1 VLAGFGF
8 ILDYATDS
16 NRPSHVTMLTRR
28 TLLKTTAAGLAGIG
42 AATVGRL
49 AGFAAP
55 KPDPLLLKTAS
66 IQAQLMDGASTRNV
80 LTYGQAG
87 MPPLIRMRKGVP
99 FAAQLIN
106 GIDDPTTIHWH
117 GIRVPNKMD
126 GVPFLVQ
133 PYVYQGDHFDYAF
146 TPPDAGTF
154 WYHPHCNT
162 LVQMGHGLTGVIVVE
177 NPNDPAFDAEFVVN
191 LRDWRLGDDG
201 QFIEPFRPR
210 DAAKTGTFGT
220 VRTAN
225 WLDRPQ
231 FDAPAGGLV
240 RLRAAITDV
249 TRIYAFRVDGAE
261 ATVIALDGNPV
272 PRRFAPDALLLGPG
286 QRLDLAIRMPDQE
299 GAVVSLL
306 DVRGTKPKVLAT
318 LRAVGSSLK
327 RDIRDLAPLEPNP
340 VADVDIGSARHI
352 ALALSATAE
361 NVPADGI
368 CGSLGYSFWAINKV
382 PWPGDTPDPTA
393 PLAELKLG
401 QSYVI
406 DMENLTPHSH
416 PIHLHG
422 MSFKL
427 LSSSKRAVQP
437 LVSDTYLIQ
446 PDEKVQLGFVADNP
460 GDWLL
465 HCHIIEH
472 QKTGMTSYLRVA

>member
-1 VLAGFGF
+1 MTIF
-8 ILDYATDS
+8 
-16 NRPSHVTMLTRR
+16 TRR
-28 TLLKTTAAGLAGIG
+28 NLLKAAAAASLAGIG
-42 AATVGRL
+42 ASTAGRL
-49 AGFAAP
+49 TGLAAAKPEPLVLKAVSIEAKLAEAGP
-55 KPDPLLLKTAS
+55 TK
-66 IQAQLMDGASTRNV
+66 NV
-80 LTYGQAG
+80 LTYGAAG
-87 MPPLIRMRKGVP
+87 MPPVVRMRKGEP
-99 FAAQLIN
+99 FAARLVN

-146 TPPDAGTF
+146 SPPDAGTF

-162 LVQMGHGLTGVIVVE
+162 LEQMGHGLTGVIVVE
-177 NPNDPAFDAEFVVN
+177 NPNDPVFDSELVIN

-201 QFIEPFRPR
+201 QFIESFRPR
-210 DAAKTGTFGT
+210 DAARAGTYGT

-225 WLDRPQ
+225 WLDQPQ
-231 FDAPAGGLV
+231 YDAPAGGLV

-261 ATVIALDGNPV
+261 ASVIALDGNPV
-272 PRRFAPDALLLGPG
+272 PQRFAPDALQLGPG
-286 QRLDLAIRMPDQE
+286 QRLELAVRMPDDE
-299 GAVVSLL
+299 GAIVSLR
-306 DVRGTKPKVLAT
+306 DVRGTKPKILAT
-318 LRAVGSSLK
+318 LRAVGKSLK
-327 RDIRDLAPLEPNP
+327 RDLRDLGSLEANP
-340 VADVDIGSARHI
+340 VAEVDLASAKRI
-352 ALALSATAE
+352 PLALSATAE
-361 NVPADGI
+361 NGSADSI

-382 PWPGDTPDPTA
+382 PWPGDTPNPTA

-401 QSYVI
+401 KSYII

-422 MSFKL
+422 MSFKV
-427 LSSSKRAVQP
+427 LSSSTRQVQP

-472 QKTGMTSYLRVA
+472 QKTGMTSYFRVT

>member
-1 VLAGFGF
+1 MH
-8 ILDYATDS
+8 S
-16 NRPSHVTMLTRR
+16 LTRR
-28 TLLKTTAAGLAGIG
+28 TVLKASAGAACGFGLGWVAGMAGSALAAPEPRLLKTMRTEA
-42 AATVGRL
+42 RL
-49 AGFAAP
+49 TGENP
-55 KPDPLLLKTAS
+55 
-66 IQAQLMDGASTRNV
+66 TRDV
-80 LTYGQAG
+80 FTYGDAG
-87 MPPLIRMRKGVP
+87 MPPVLRMKKGMP
-99 FAAQLIN
+99 LAARLVN

-117 GIRVPNKMD
+117 GLRVPNRMD

-133 PYVYQGDHFDYAF
+133 PYVYTGDHFDYVF

-177 NPNDPAFDAEFVVN
+177 NPNDPPFDAEVVLN

-201 QFIEPFRPR
+201 QFIAPFRPR
-210 DAAKTGTFGT
+210 DAARSGTHGT

-225 WLDRPQ
+225 WLAEPRYDV
-231 FDAPAGGLV
+231 PAGGLV

-249 TRIYAFRVDGAE
+249 TRIYSFRVQGAE
-261 ATVIALDGNPV
+261 AMVIAIDGNPV
-272 PRRFAPDALLLGPG
+272 PRQVPLDVLQLGPG
-286 QRLDLAIRMPDQE
+286 QRLDMVLRVPDEE
-299 GAVVSLL
+299 GTIVSLEDL
-306 DVRGTKPKVLAT
+306 RGTRPAVLAT
-318 LRAVGSSLK
+318 LRTAGASLR
-327 RDIRDLAPLEPNP
+327 RDVRDCASLEPNP
-340 VADVDIGSARHI
+340 IRAVDTASAEHI
-352 ALALSATAE
+352 RLVLSATAE
-361 NVPADGI
+361 NVPGDGI

-401 QSYVI
+401 RSYII
-406 DMENLTPHSH
+406 DMENPTPRAH

-422 MSFKL
+422 MSFTVL
-427 LSSSKRAVQP
+427 WSSTGPVPP
-437 LVSDTYLIQ
+437 LVSDTYLIR

-472 QKTGMTSYLRVA
+472 QKTGMTSYLRVV

>member
-1 VLAGFGF
+1 MTVF
-8 ILDYATDS
+8 
-16 NRPSHVTMLTRR
+16 TRR
-28 TLLKTTAAGLAGIG
+28 KLLKTAAVAGAAGIGLPAVARLAGLA
-42 AATVGRL
+42 AATPEPFV
-49 AGFAAP
+49 
-55 KPDPLLLKTAS
+55 LKTAS
-66 IQAQLMDGASTRNV
+66 IQAPLMEGAPTRNV
-80 LTYGQAG
+80 LTYGEAG
-87 MPPLIRMRKGVP
+87 MPPLIRMKKGEA
-99 FAAQLIN
+99 FAARLVN

-126 GVPFLVQ
+126 GVPFMVQ
-133 PYVYQGDHFDYAF
+133 PYVYQGDHFDYQF

-162 LVQMGHGLTGVIVVE
+162 LEQMGHGLTGVIVVE
-177 NPNDPAFDAEFVVN
+177 NPGDPKFDAEMVIN

-201 QFIEPFRPR
+201 QFIAQFRPR

-225 WLDRPQ
+225 WLDQPQ
-231 FDAPAGGLV
+231 YDAPAGGLV
-240 RLRAAITDV
+240 RIRAAITDV

-261 ATVIALDGNPV
+261 AEVIALDGNPV
-272 PRRFAPDALLLGPG
+272 PQRFAPDALLLGPG

-299 GAVVSLL
+299 GAIVSLR

-318 LRAVGSSLK
+318 LRAVGSSL
-327 RDIRDLAPLEPNP
+327 RRNLRDLAPLQANP
-340 VADVDIGSARHI
+340 VAEVDVAGAKHI

-361 NVPADGI
+361 NVPGDGI

-406 DMENLTPHSH
+406 DMENLTPHAH

-422 MSFKL
+422 MSFKV
-427 LSSSKRAVQP
+427 LSSSTRTVQP
-437 LVSDTYLIQ
+437 LISDTYLIQ
-446 PDEKVQLGFVADNP
+446 ADEKVQLGFVADNP

-472 QKTGMTSYLRVA
+472 QKTGMTSYMRVG

>member
-1 VLAGFGF
+1 M
-8 ILDYATDS
+8 T
-16 NRPSHVTMLTRR
+16 LTRR
-28 TLLKTTAAGLAGIG
+28 KFLNATAVAGAAGIG
-42 AATVGRL
+42 LSAMGKLVSRAL
-49 AGFAAP
+49 AG
-55 KPDPLLLKTAS
+55 PDPVTLKTAR
-66 IQAQLMDGASTRNV
+66 IEAKLMDVGRTRDV
-80 LTYGQAG
+80 LTYGEAG
-87 MPPLIRMRKGVP
+87 MPPVLRMKKGEP
-99 FAAQLIN
+99 FAARLIN

-133 PYVYQGDHFDYAF
+133 PYVYTGDHFDYQF

-162 LVQMGHGLTGVIVVE
+162 LEQMGHGLTGVIVVE
-177 NPNDPAFDAEFVVN
+177 NPNDPQFDAEKVIN

-201 QFIEPFRPR
+201 QFIDQFRPR
-210 DAAKTGTFGT
+210 DAARAGTYGT

-225 WLDRPQ
+225 WLDQPQ

-249 TRIYAFRVDGAE
+249 TRVYAFRVEGAE
-261 ATVIALDGNPV
+261 AAVIALDGNPV
-272 PRRFAPDALLLGPG
+272 PQRFAPDALQLGPG
-286 QRLDLAIRMPDQE
+286 QRLDLAIRMPDDE
-299 GAVVSLL
+299 GAIVSLR
-306 DVRGTKPKVLAT
+306 DVRGTKPKILAT
-318 LRAVGSSLK
+318 LRAVGKSLK
-327 RDIRDLAPLEPNP
+327 RDVRDLAPLEANP
-340 VADVDIGSARHI
+340 VAEVDAASAQHI
-352 ALALSATAE
+352 SLALSATAE

-393 PLAELKLG
+393 PLADLKLG
-401 QSYVI
+401 RSYVI
-406 DMENLTPHSH
+406 DMENLTPQSH

-422 MSFKL
+422 MSFKV
-427 LSSSKRAVQP
+427 LSSSTRPVQP

-465 HCHIIEH
+465 HCHVIEH
-472 QKTGMTSYLRVA
+472 QKSGMTSYIRVA